1 MKTIHVTVCAGTA
14 CYVMG
19 ASEFLLLGE
28 LLPEGLRDSVE
39 VSAVTCL
46 DLCKNHKNGKP
57 PFVKIDDEIMCEAT
71 VTSIIERLSQMAG
84 E

>member
-1 MKTIHVTVCAGTA
+1 MKTIHVTVCSGTA

-19 ASEFLLLGE
+19 SSEFLLLNE
-28 LLPEGLRDSVE
+28 LLPETLRGKVE

-57 PFVKIDDEIMCEAT
+57 PFVKIDDEIVAEAT
-71 VTSIIERLSQMAG
+71 VTSILERLTQLAG